1 MGSCDGRVVEC
12 LTGAMLA
19 SRRCDDRSPLT
30 SRLRGVSRRGSPVR
44 EGHQRLPR
52 SQRDRQ
58 DARHE
63 GPVRDGAG
71 GGGREVA
78 EQPGREAAREARARV
93 PPRHLS
99 IGRLGH
105 RRKGQRGARVVLSSG
120 RKVIDHSIYSKT
132 SAVTKVTQTWSKV
145 PTAVFL
151 PSRETLAMYEGFI
164 ATYQA
169 RELSFDETY
178 FDLAVALGG
187 GALRGTKPA
196 AIDAI
201 LRRME
206 RVLSGSVVLAGPRV
220 YLRGE
225 GGTMLEAHLVSSPKA
240 CGRSRGGGR
249 REGTRHARWDDVGL
263 SSWCRRAW
271 SRASRG
277 RADGRDSARAPLA
290 RGG

>member
-1 MGSCDGRVVEC
+1 MTIDRLSLHDFAVFRDVDLSFAKGINVFLGRNA
-12 LTGAMLA
+12 TGKTHVMKALYA
-19 SRRCDDRSPLT
+19 TVRAAGDERSPSSLDA
-30 SRLRGVSRRGSPVR
+30 RLR
-44 EGHQRLPR
+44 EKL
-52 SQRDRQ
+52 
-58 DARHE
+58 
-63 GPVRDGAG
+63 
-71 GGGREVA
+71 
-78 EQPGREAAREARARV
+78 ARV
-93 PPRHLS
+93 FRPDDLS

-132 SAVTKVTQTWSKV
+132 SAVTKVTHTWSKV